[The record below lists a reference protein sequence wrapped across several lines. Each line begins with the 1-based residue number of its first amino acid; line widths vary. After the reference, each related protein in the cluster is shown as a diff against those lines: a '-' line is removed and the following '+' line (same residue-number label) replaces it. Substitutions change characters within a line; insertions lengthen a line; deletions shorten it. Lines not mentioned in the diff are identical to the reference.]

1 MSNSGGGG
9 GGNEPPKGWFDLI
22 ARIFSRRD
30 GFKFAKLL
38 VIPAFLLFALIVLIS
53 NAVNLEFF
61 GGKLTISKIE
71 GSAGSLAIQSKGKQ
85 NVALMVSAAG
95 SRGEIFAPWVK
106 TGVNVAV
113 KDTIKIEAS
122 GSVHTAMKKLIE
134 VAQTDTNDSK
144 QSWVGP
150 KGSSLPSNDWDDK
163 RRSLRLVP
171 NEPYGALVVAILN
184 DEKVVKDARSIE
196 QFEAKTK
203 GELILAVND
212 IKLTSESR
220 DLYALPIEK
229 NEAYYEKRL
238 IAAEKAEQLKLPGEK
253 ADTAESAVRS
263 WTKDEKKRKTL
274 ALYQKAVKTWE
285 KIEQN
290 GDHTI
295 WFDDNVGEFFVSIT
309 KVQS

>member
-1 MSNSGGGG
+1 MSNLGSGNNSPNGCF
-9 GGNEPPKGWFDLI
+9 NLI
-22 ARIFSRRD
+22 AHIFHGNNES
-30 GFKFAKLL
+30 KFNWLSII
-38 VIPAFLLFALIVLIS
+38 VCSLLFILIVWS
-53 NAVNLEFF
+53 ASVFNPLESKFVL
-61 GGKLTISKIE
+61 KISKIE
-71 GSAGSLAIQSKGKQ
+71 GTAGSLAIESKGKE

-95 SRGEIFAPWVK
+95 SRGENLDPWVR

-134 VAQTDTNDSK
+134 VSTTDTNDSK

-150 KGSSLPSNDWDDK
+150 KGSTLPPNDWDDK

-196 QFEAKTK
+196 QFEVKTK

-212 IKLTSESR
+212 IKLQSTSR
-220 DLYALPIEK
+220 DLYALPVEK
-229 NEAYYEKRL
+229 NEGYYDKKLISAEKL
-238 IAAEKAEQLKLPGEK
+238 KLSEEKAEN
-253 ADTAESAVRS
+253 AEGVVRS
-263 WTKDEKKRKTL
+263 WTKDEKNRKAQ
-274 ALYQKAVKTWE
+274 ALYQKYLKTWE

-290 GDHTI
+290 SNYTI
-295 WFDDNVGEFFVSIT
+295 WFDDNIGEFFVSIT
-309 KVQS
+309 KLQA